1 MGIMMPL
8 RNIPDHVAYGN
19 FAARG
24 TLKIKGKI
32 GGRRQPLKALLRDG
46 VPNRLKVPLE
56 FVCAGHGV
64 FPQSAVNSS

>member
-8 RNIPDHVAYGN
+8 RNVPDHVADGD

-24 TLKIKGKI
+24 TLEVKDKI
-32 GGRRQPLKALLRDG
+32 GGRRQSLEALLRDG

-56 FVCAGHGV
+56 FLHTGHGV
-64 FPQSAVNSS
+64 SPR